1 MDFARGAETVE
12 DRHGDIQDDQVR
24 PELQSLGESFLAV
37 GGFPAHLKAARFQ
50 DRAHT
55 RPQSFMI
62 VND

>member
-1 MDFARGAETVE
+1 MNFAGGTEAVE

-24 PELQSLGESFLAV
+24 PELQSLGESFLAI
-37 GGFPAHLKAARFQ
+37 GGFPANLEAARLQ